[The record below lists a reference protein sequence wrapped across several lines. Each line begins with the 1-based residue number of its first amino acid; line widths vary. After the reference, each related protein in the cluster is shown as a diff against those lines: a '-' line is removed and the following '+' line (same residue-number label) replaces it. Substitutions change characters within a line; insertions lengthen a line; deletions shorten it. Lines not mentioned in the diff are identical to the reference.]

1 MTLLGIDYAIVVA
14 YLAGMLVVGGYLSRK
29 IGTSQEYFLAGRS
42 LPFWAIGVSVVA
54 SDIGATDMVGVGGNA
69 FRYGISVANF
79 DWIGSFPAMIVASFV
94 FIAYFWRAGVYTIP
108 EFLGR
113 RYNDGV
119 RSVQVLIWLL
129 YMALNLGV
137 IFYSAGLYLEEIMG
151 WPYWVGVGV
160 TAVVIGAYSVS
171 GGLTAIVLTDVIQ
184 VTIMF
189 VGCLAI
195 VVLGVWEAGGLLA
208 LKEKVLALGPAYGE
222 HFDLLLPAE
231 TRKPAPWTGILF
243 GLAMVMAPAYFI
255 GNQTIVQRTLA
266 AKNEW
271 HAKASMLVGAL
282 LKACVPVLVATPGL
296 IALAL
301 YRDEV
306 KDPDQSF
313 AVLIRRL
320 LPPGMAGLL
329 FAAFLAAIMTNL
341 DSILNSAAT
350 LFTKD
355 IYQRFLRPAA
365 GDAEILRT
373 GRIVS
378 LLTLIAG
385 VAASPVTERFEG
397 VYVFSQ
403 TLLSL
408 FQGPTFAILL
418 LGIVWARCTPAA
430 GLAGLLAGLAAA
442 ALMHANADR
451 LFTIEEPF
459 LYVSFWSFAFT
470 AATCALVSAF
480 TRPHP
485 EERLRGLVYG
495 LVVRDPAPEAGAGEG
510 SRA

>member
-1 MTLLGIDYAIVVA
+1 MTLLGIDYAIVIA
-14 YLAGMLVVGGYLSRK
+14 YLVGMLVVGAYLSRR
-29 IGTSQEYFLAGRS
+29 IDTSQEYFLGGRS
-42 LPFWAIGVSVVA
+42 LPFWAIGVSIVA

-79 DWIGSFPAMIVASFV
+79 DWIGSFPAMIIASFV
-94 FIAYFWRAGVYTIP
+94 FIAYFWRAGVYTVP

-119 RSVQVLIWLL
+119 RGVQVVIWLL

-137 IFYSAGLYLEEIMG
+137 IFYAAGIYLQEIMG

-160 TAVVIGAYSVS
+160 TATVIGAYSVT
-171 GGLTAIVLTDVIQ
+171 GGITAIILTDVIQ

-189 VGCLAI
+189 VGCFAI
-195 VVLGVWEAGGLLA
+195 VVLGVWEAGGVSA
-208 LKEKVLALGPAYGE
+208 LQEKILALGPEYAE
-222 HFDLLLPAE
+222 HFDLILPAE
-231 TRKPAPWTGILF
+231 TKKPAPWTGILF
-243 GLAMVMAPAYFI
+243 GLGMVMAPAYFI

-282 LKACVPVLVATPGL
+282 LKAFVPVLVATPGL

-301 YRDEV
+301 YKDEV

-355 IYQRFLRPAA
+355 VYQRYLRPNAD
-365 GDAEILRT
+365 DAEILRT

-378 LLTLIAG
+378 LVTLIAG
-385 VAASPVTERFEG
+385 VLASPLSQQFEG

-403 TLLSL
+403 TLLSV
-408 FQGPTFAILL
+408 FQGPTFGILL
-418 LGIVWARCTPAA
+418 LGIFWARCTSAA
-430 GLAGLLAGLAAA
+430 GLAGLLVGLASAA
-442 ALMHANADR
+442 AMHMNADR

-459 LYVSFWSFAFT
+459 LYVSLWSFIVT
-470 AATCALVSAF
+470 VATCAAVSLF

-485 EERLRGLVYG
+485 PERLRGLVYG
-495 LVVRDPAPEAGAGEG
+495 LVVKEAPGA
-510 SRA
+510 